1 MSANLLTLVEAGPL
15 IAAAAVPS
23 IAWAL
28 ASLGKT
34 VVQERSRTARLA
46 AALKDSAPAER
57 GEILRAWGQLESARP
72 AEVVDAAPEEERL
85 AWFRR
90 LFRGGRGT
98 EPGKD

>member
-1 MSANLLTLVEAGPL
+1 MSANLLTEAGSL
-15 IAAAAVPS
+15 IAAAVLAIPS
-23 IAWAL
+23 TAWAL
-28 ASLGKT
+28 VSLGKT